1 MPSTG
6 SGQRWAC
13 RSEAVATTRTE
24 SAPRRA
30 RQTSR
35 SRCFRSLG
43 ASWVGALI
51 AALRTWRSGLRARGR
66 SARLGASD
74 YDDVPGDR
82 LLLAGAS
89 SHTPPCSINSF
100 IGILH
105 EFIWRA
111 QNWGAVSLCAT
122 DVFHSSTQCGV
133 RNMSDIPRQQELH
146 SVKPTCAAS
155 AAACGGNGTR
165 SMNVAASSATSVVT
179 SKSGRPS
186 MNASRRRAAS
196 GFPAPASSSTT
207 CEITSSNAGRCTS
220 HQMCV
225 NCWRPATTRS
235 RLGRF
240 AS

>member
-146 SVKPTCAAS
+146 SVKRRHGNVCRVGGCLRRQRHPLDERRSQLRHLCRHVQERQALNERQSPPSCVRISRAS
-155 AAACGGNGTR
+155 L
-165 SMNVAASSATSVVT
+165 V
-179 SKSGRPS
+179 
-186 MNASRRRAAS
+186 
-196 GFPAPASSSTT
+196 
-207 CEITSSNAGRCTS
+207 EY
-220 HQMCV
+220 H
-225 NCWRPATTRS
+225 
-235 RLGRF
+235 L
-240 AS
+240 

>member
-1 MPSTG
+1 MRVPGAKLKCGRIIAAVGHSECLRSSSPLGEWRFACLRPG

-66 SARLGASD
+66 SARLGASN

-89 SHTPPCSINSF
+89 SHTPPCSSNSF

-111 QNWGAVSLCAT
+111 QHWGAVSLCAT

-133 RNMSDIPRQQELH
+133 RNMSALNARQ
-146 SVKPTCAAS
+146 SPPSCVRISRAS
-155 AAACGGNGTR
+155 L
-165 SMNVAASSATSVVT
+165 V
-179 SKSGRPS
+179 
-186 MNASRRRAAS
+186 
-196 GFPAPASSSTT
+196 
-207 CEITSSNAGRCTS
+207 EY
-220 HQMCV
+220 H
-225 NCWRPATTRS
+225 
-235 RLGRF
+235 L
-240 AS
+240 